1 MSSLTTYCPN
11 CGNAFDSV
19 FRDDCPYCAISPY
32 PAEPQEAKLWG
43 PGTGLLVWLSSFALL
58 FGFNLIALLIWMLSK
73 RRETGGFPEF
83 PREIEMDWLLA
94 VLSIASTLPAH
105 LITLLICWRVVTA
118 VGRRSFW
125 QTLGWSWHTQF
136 KWVHAVALAFLMM
149 GLGFLIEKV
158 LPHQETDLDKILKMG
173 MTVRI
178 LVASLAVLTAPLV
191 EEVVYRGVL
200 YTGIERAW
208 GKSAGV
214 VLVTLLFAGVHFF
227 QYQASYAALALI
239 TSLSLVLTLLRAATG
254 RLLPCIAT
262 HLVYNGL
269 NAVFL
274 LLAPE
279 EMLDTN
285 TAKTAMAAVYWG
297 FGLGY

>member
-1 MSSLTTYCPN
+1 
-11 CGNAFDSV
+11 
-19 FRDDCPYCAISPY
+19 
-32 PAEPQEAKLWG
+32 
-43 PGTGLLVWLSSFALL
+43 LLVWLSSFLL
-58 FGFNLIALLIWMLSK
+58 LAGFNVIALLIWILSK
-73 RRETGGFPEF
+73 RREAGGFLEF
-83 PREIEMDWLLA
+83 PREIGMDWLLA

-118 VGRRSFW
+118 GGRRSFW

-149 GLGFLIEKV
+149 GLSFLIVKV
-158 LPHQETDLDKILKMG
+158 LPDQETDLDKILKMG
-173 MTVRI
+173 VTVRI

-208 GKSAGV
+208 GKSTGV
-214 VLVTLLFAGVHFF
+214 ILVTLLFAGVHYF

-285 TAKTAMAAVYWG
+285 TTKTAVAIVSRVL
-297 FGLGY
+297 GLDY